1 MEREEA
7 LRLYEE
13 NEKLVF
19 FILNKY
25 YPAHAF
31 DEDAVQEGRIGLWNA
46 CQSYDPERSAFS
58 TYAGRAIRNA
68 VTMSLRQEA
77 RLSKLPTVSLSS
89 VVGVQK
95 GGEDITLEDTI
106 PGETGVDFV
115 DTDAFLARLNE
126 REERIVR
133 MRARG
138 MTLKEIGAAEG
149 MSHQGVLNLLRRIR
163 RKAYKEWE
171 EFT

>member
-19 FILNKY
+19 FIMHKY
-25 YPAHAF
+25 FPALAF
-31 DEDAVQEGRIGLWNA
+31 DDDAAQEGRIGLWNA
-46 CQSYDPERSAFS
+46 CRCYDSGKGAFS

-68 VTMSLRQEA
+68 VAMSLRAEN
-77 RLSKLPTVSLSS
+77 RRSKLPTVSLNS
-89 VVGVQK
+89 VVGIQK
-95 GGEDITLEDTI
+95 GGDEVTVEDTI
-106 PGETGVDFV
+106 PGDTDVDFV
-115 DTDAFLARLNE
+115 DTGAFLAQLDD

-138 MTLKEIGAAEG
+138 ATLKEIGAAEG
-149 MSHQGVLNLLRRIR
+149 LSSQSVIVLLRRVR

>member
-1 MEREEA
+1 MEREDA

-31 DEDAVQEGRIGLWNA
+31 DEDAAQEGRIGLWNA
-46 CQSYDPERSAFS
+46 CQRYDPERSAFS

-68 VTMSLRQEA
+68 ITKSMRQEK
-77 RLSKLPTVSLSS
+77 RLSKLPTVSLSD
-89 VVGVQK
+89 VIGVQR
-95 GGEDITLEDTI
+95 GGEEITVEDTI

-115 DTDAFLARLNE
+115 DTGAFLARLDE

-149 MSHQGVLNLLRRIR
+149 LSHQGVLNLLRRIR
-163 RKAYKEWE
+163 RRAYEEWE

>member
-7 LRLYEE
+7 LRLYED

-25 YPAHAF
+25 FPTLAF
-31 DEDAVQEGRIGLWNA
+31 DDDAAQEGRIGLWSA
-46 CQSYDPERSAFS
+46 CQRYDSGKGAFS

-68 VTMSLRQEA
+68 IAMSLRAEN
-77 RLSKLPTVSLSS
+77 RRSKLPTISLSA
-89 VVGVQK
+89 VVGEWK
-95 GGEDITLEDTI
+95 GGDEITLEDTI
-106 PGETGVDFV
+106 PGKIDVDFV
-115 DTDAFLARLNE
+115 DTGAFLARLDD
-126 REERIVR
+126 REERVVR
-133 MRARG
+133 MRAG
-138 MTLKEIGAAEG
+138 GATLKEIGAAEG
-149 MSHQGVLNLLRRIR
+149 LTHQGVLMLLRRVR

>member
-25 YPAHAF
+25 YPALAF
-31 DEDAVQEGRIGLWNA
+31 DEDAAQEGRTGLWNA

-58 TYAGRAIRNA
+58 TYAGRVIRNA
-68 VTMSLRQEA
+68 ITMYMRQEKW
-77 RLSKLPTVSLSS
+77 LSKLPTVSLSD
-89 VVGVQK
+89 VVGVQR
-95 GGEDITLEDTI
+95 GGEEITVEDTI

-115 DTDAFLARLNE
+115 DTSAFLARLDE

-133 MRARG
+133 MRAGG

-149 MSHQGVLNLLRRIR
+149 MSPQGVLNLLRRIR
-163 RKAYKEWE
+163 RRAYEEWE

>member
-13 NEKLVF
+13 NDKLVF
-19 FILNKY
+19 FVLNKY
-25 YPAHAF
+25 FPDIAF
-31 DEDAVQEGRIGLWNA
+31 DEDAAQEGRIGLWNA
-46 CQSYDPERSAFS
+46 CLHYDPGKGTFS
-58 TYAGRAIRNA
+58 TYACRAIRNA
-68 VTMSLRQEA
+68 ITLSLRQEA

-89 VVGVQK
+89 VVGVQR
-95 GGEDITLEDTI
+95 GGDEITLEDTI
-106 PGETGVDFV
+106 PGETDVDFV
-115 DTDAFLARLNE
+115 DTDAFLARLDE

-149 MSHQGVLNLLRRIR
+149 ISHQRVLNLLRRIR
-163 RKAYKEWE
+163 RKAYREWE

>member
-25 YPAHAF
+25 YPTHAF

-68 VTMSLRQEA
+68 IAMSLRQET

-89 VVGVQK
+89 VVGVQR
-95 GGEDITLEDTI
+95 GGDEITLEDTVV
-106 PGETGVDFV
+106 GDADVDFV
-115 DTDAFLARLNE
+115 DTGAFLARLDE
-126 REERIVR
+126 REKRIVR
-133 MRARG
+133 MRSRG
-138 MTLKEIGAAEG
+138 ATLREIGAVEG
-149 MSHQGVLNLLRRIR
+149 LTTQGVSRLMHIVR
-163 RKAYKEWE
+163 RKADKEWE
-171 EFT
+171 EST

>member
-25 YPAHAF
+25 YPTHAF
-31 DEDAVQEGRIGLWNA
+31 DEDAAQEGRIGLWNA

-68 VTMSLRQEA
+68 IAMSLRQET
-77 RLSKLPTVSLSS
+77 RLSKLPTGARSS
-89 VVGVQK
+89 VCREVERTSRWRTRYPARPTWTSWTPVPSS
-95 GGEDITLEDTI
+95 
-106 PGETGVDFV
+106 PG
-115 DTDAFLARLNE
+115 
-126 REERIVR
+126 
-133 MRARG
+133 
-138 MTLKEIGAAEG
+138 
-149 MSHQGVLNLLRRIR
+149 
-163 RKAYKEWE
+163 
-171 EFT
+171 